1 MPISAHATA
10 PDLTG
15 TAPTSWDKADRTA
28 LAASVVAHLVLFGL
42 LSLTLKSSDVPAPP
56 PPMTVELIAESDL
69 EATSTNPSDEAPA
82 AMQADEQGP
91 VDDAAAPLEATPL
104 PEPEPVAVPIPPT
117 PAPPTPVRKVT
128 PPTPPKQVSK
138 TAVLRDPP
146 AKVIPKAAPKQVVK
160 AAPKAAPKVAAKTP
174 ARPAAKAP
182 PAKAKTQAKAGT
194 GSGRGSAA
202 RPTGDLA
209 GMVGA
214 VGKAPSTSKSTGA
227 PGRSAAQIRQS
238 ITTSIG
244 NQVRA
249 PWSRCS
255 VTGIDVDELLTTV
268 KFRLNRDGSLAA
280 FSSTT
285 TTGVNES
292 NRAQQ
297 ARHQECAKKAI
308 QQASPF
314 TGLAPEHYD
323 YWQNYEFKF
332 QKR

>member
-1 MPISAHATA
+1 MATSWDA
-10 PDLTG
+10 TPPDVTG
-15 TAPTSWDKADRTA
+15 RTPKGWDKADRTA

-42 LSLTLKSSDVPAPP
+42 LSLTLKSSDVPSPP
-56 PPMTVELIAESDL
+56 KPMTVELIAETDL
-69 EATSTNPSDEAPA
+69 EATSTNPSDEMPA
-82 AMQADEQGP
+82 AMLADEEGP

-104 PEPEPVAVPIPPT
+104 PEPEPVAVPT

-128 PPTPPKQVSK
+128 PPAPPKQVSK

-146 AKVIPKAAPKQVVK
+146 KKVTPKAAPKQVAKTPPK
-160 AAPKAAPKVAAKTP
+160 AAPKAAAKTP
-174 ARPAAKAP
+174 ARPATKAP
-182 PAKAKTQAKAGT
+182 PAKSKTQAKAGS
-194 GSGRGSAA
+194 GSGKGSAA

-214 VGKAPSTSKSTGA
+214 VGKSPSRSKSTGA

-238 ITTSIG
+238 ITTNIG
-244 NQVRA
+244 NQVRG
-249 PWSRCS
+249 PWSRCA

-268 KFRLNRDGSLAA
+268 KFRLNRDGSLGG
-280 FSSTT
+280 FTSTT
-285 TTGVNES
+285 TAGVNES

-314 TGLAPEHYD
+314 TGLPPEHYD